1 MNAEMKRMD
10 VWDAGFH
17 AREAQISLIRAGEQ
31 DLASILSTV
40 CAMCDKREKE
50 LADEASREREQIDA
64 ELNREYERS
73 V

>member
-17 AREAQISLIRAGEQ
+17 AREAQISLIRAGEH
-31 DLASILSTV
+31 DLAAILATV
-40 CAMCDKREKE
+40 CTMCEKREHE
-50 LADEASREREQIDA
+50 LAEEAGKEREQIDA